1 MGTVCRFRSDLD
13 CMTDDCEQYEELIS
27 AGIDGELL
35 PDEQRRLQRHLDS
48 CSSCRAF
55 ASSVGAMSVQKPPRF
70 QRNRWLRATLFATG
84 IALLVGHL
92 PDVVD
97 PAAGADVHVARHQA
111 AFVVGLGIVF
121 VYVAVRP
128 DRAYG
133 LLPVTVVLGA
143 VLVVAVAIDVA
154 AGNTEL
160 VLERSHVLELVGM
173 ALAGWLGWE
182 VGPGRRSAVPSGG
195 GLRGVQ

>member
-13 CMTDDCEQYEELIS
+13 CMTDACEQYEELIS
-27 AGIDGELL
+27 AGVDGELS
-35 PDEQRRLQRHLDS
+35 PDEQRHLTRHLES

-70 QRNRWLRATLFATG
+70 ERNRWLRATLLATG
-84 IALLVGHL
+84 IALLVGHV

-97 PAAGADVHVARHQA
+97 PTAGADVHTARHQA

-121 VYVAVRP
+121 AYVAFRP

-143 VLVVAVAIDVA
+143 VLVIAVVVDVT

-173 ALAGWLGWE
+173 GLAGWLGWE
-182 VGPGRRSAVPSGG
+182 VGPGRRSRVPPGEP
-195 GLRGVQ
+195 LRGVR